1 MEQSKM
7 QVRFVAVSSLVAL
20 ALVTP
25 VVASAASKDAP
36 AITWK
41 ADYGKALEET
51 REESRPL
58 LIVLDNPADK
68 AQSLDA
74 RLLKQDAEGLSFDSY
89 ELCRIDVSTEYGKR
103 VADVFHATEFPHT
116 AIIDRTG
123 SMILRRV
130 EGNVSTK
137 QWKET
142 LARYEAGISKTATTH
157 TVSKPIVNET
167 AATAAPV
174 SYSTSAPAAVEA
186 TTYAVP
192 GEVYSAPAP
201 YCPSCQ
207 LRNRGY

>member
-1 MEQSKM
+1 MQS
-7 QVRFVAVSSLVAL
+7 RFAVVTSLVAL
-20 ALVTP
+20 SLVAPSVTL
-25 VVASAASKDAP
+25 AASKDAP
-36 AITWK
+36 AIAWQ

-58 LIVLDNPADK
+58 LIVLDNPSDE

-74 RLLKQDAEGLSFDSY
+74 RLLEQDPDAMSLDSY
-89 ELCRIDVSTEYGKR
+89 ELCRIDVSTAYGKR
-103 VADVFHATEFPHT
+103 VADVFRATEFPHA

-142 LARYEAGISKTATTH
+142 LARYEAGISKSAAMH
-157 TVSKPIVNET
+157 RVSKPIVSEPT
-167 AATAAPV
+167 TVASPVTYSTPAPSAAP
-174 SYSTSAPAAVEA
+174 SA
-186 TTYAVP
+186 TYAVP